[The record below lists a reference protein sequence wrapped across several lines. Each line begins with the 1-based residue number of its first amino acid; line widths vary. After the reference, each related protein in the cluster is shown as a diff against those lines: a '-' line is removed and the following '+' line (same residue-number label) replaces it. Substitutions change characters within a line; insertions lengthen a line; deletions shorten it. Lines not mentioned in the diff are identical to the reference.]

1 MKSPLSL
8 LSLCLLLSAC
18 ASPTE
23 PLDSGIVAPST
34 WQSPNTRAAAEH
46 RQQWWTT
53 FGSAELDR
61 LIAQAQL
68 GSHDLA
74 AAMARVR
81 QAQASAVVAGG
92 PLLPQVQGGINA
104 SREKLL
110 RGNGYS
116 QLDADSSNKAVD
128 YFDTS
133 LSASYEVD
141 FWGGRHA
148 ARDSA
153 LQGVRA
159 SEFDQATVEL
169 TLLSNVAD
177 RYAQTLAAR
186 QRQQI
191 AELNLANARN
201 VLDLVQT
208 RYDAGS
214 ATALELAQ
222 QKSLVASQ
230 QRQLPLIQQLVEE
243 SQITLAAL
251 LGQPVQALDLGT
263 EPFQDLAWPTIGAGM
278 PSQLLSRRPDIAKAE
293 AQLAAAQADVTV
305 ARAAML
311 PALTLGATLGSDA
324 YKALDVL
331 RSPYYTLTAGLVGP
345 IFNNGR
351 LSAERD
357 KARARQDE
365 LLYTYRGAIINGFAD
380 VEKALSSIT
389 RLDQQRQW
397 QTEELQQA
405 QAAFQIAENRYQ
417 AGAEDFQGVGL
428 AVPVVGGV
436 TQAVPAARVTVGTL
450 RGLDVQFS
458 EFGHCY
464 CFLDCRRRGVQYPYE
479 NQGDPMANM
488 IEQPH
493 KGDIVQLD

>member
-1 MKSPLSL
+1 MNKRSTPSHLYALSL
-8 LSLCLLLSAC
+8 SLMLSAC
-18 ASPTE
+18 SSHPPAV
-23 PLDSGIVAPST
+23 DSAIVPPAA
-34 WQSPNTRAAAEH
+34 WQFAERDVARATN
-46 RQQWWTT
+46 QQWWTQ
-53 FGSAELDR
+53 FGSPQLNR
-61 LIAQAQL
+61 LVEQAR
-68 GSHDLA
+68 HDSFDVA

-81 QAQASAVVAGG
+81 QAQASAVIAGA
-92 PLLPQVQGGINA
+92 PLLPEVNLNLSA
-104 SREKLL
+104 SRQKLL
-110 RGNGYS
+110 RGDGGPD
-116 QLDADSSNKAVD
+116 LDASQSDDVVDSFGAN
-128 YFDTS
+128 FT
-133 LSASYEVD
+133 ASYEID
-141 FWGGRHA
+141 FWGGRAA

-153 LQGVRA
+153 LHNLRA
-159 SEFDQATVEL
+159 SAFDQATVEL

-186 QRQQI
+186 QRRQI

-201 VLDLVQT
+201 VLGLVQT

-230 QRQLPLIQQLVEE
+230 QRQLPLIQQIAEE

-251 LGQPVQALDLGT
+251 LGQPVQALDLGA
-263 EPFQDLAWPTIGAGM
+263 ENFQTLQWPTIGAAM

-311 PALTLGATLGSDA
+311 PAVTLGATVGSDA
-324 YKALDVL
+324 YKAMEIL

-365 LLYTYRGAIINGFAD
+365 LLQTYRGTIINGFAD
-380 VEKALSSIT
+380 VEKNLSSIT

-397 QTEELQQA
+397 QSEELQQA
-405 QAAFQIAENRYQ
+405 QTAFQIAESRYQ
-417 AGAEDFQGVGL
+417 AGAEDLLTVL
-428 AVPVVGGV
+428 E
-436 TQAVPAARVTVGTL
+436 TQRTL
-450 RGLDVQFS
+450 YTAQDL
-458 EFGHCY
+458 
-464 CFLDCRRRGVQYPYE
+464 
-479 NQGDPMANM
+479 N
-488 IEQPH
+488 
-493 KGDIVQLD
+493 VQLRLSRLQASIALYKALGGGWKTEI